1 MKKAKNILN
10 NLIKGYPPLEPC
22 AEDIWKSYEAMYECY
37 KKEGKIL
44 VCGNG
49 GSSADSEHIVGELMK
64 GFMLKRE
71 LPKEIKEKLIRVD
84 NIKGRIL
91 ANKLQRALPAID
103 LTAQSALCT
112 AFSNDVHPD
121 LIYAQQV
128 LAYGKENDLFIG
140 LSTSGNSK
148 NVIYAVYTA
157 KALGIKTIGL
167 TGKSGGK
174 MLEICDTTIRVPKA
188 INFEIQELH
197 LPIYHALCQMI
208 ELSFF

>member
-1 MKKAKNILN
+1 MKNVKKVLN
-10 NLIKGYPPLEPC
+10 NLMKRYPLLEVC
-22 AEDIWKSYEAMYECY
+22 SEDIWKAYKEMYECY

-49 GSSADSEHIVGELMK
+49 GSAADAEHIVGELMK

-71 LPKEIKEKLIRVD
+71 LPKDIKEKLI
-84 NIKGRIL
+84 NIENEAGMIL
-91 ANKLQRALPAID
+91 ANRLQCALPAID

-112 AFSNDVHPD
+112 ALSNDVHPD

-128 LAYGKENDLFIG
+128 LAYGKSSDLFIG

-148 NVIYAVYTA
+148 NVIYAIYTA
-157 KALGIKTIGL
+157 KALGIKTLGL

-174 MLEICDTTIRVPKA
+174 MVELCDVTIKAPKELT
-188 INFEIQELH
+188 FEVQELH
-197 LPIYHALCQMI
+197 LPIYHALCQMVEI
-208 ELSFF
+208 SFF

>member
-1 MKKAKNILN
+1 MRNVKKVLDNLMKN
-10 NLIKGYPPLEPC
+10 YPLLEVC
-22 AEDIWKSYEAMYECY
+22 SEDIYKAYEGMYECY

-49 GSSADSEHIVGELMK
+49 GSAADAEHIVGELMK

-71 LPKEIKEKLIRVD
+71 LPKDIKEKLI
-84 NIKGRIL
+84 NIENEAGMIL
-91 ANKLQRALPAID
+91 ANRLQCALPAID

-128 LAYGKENDLFIG
+128 LAYGKSSDLFIG

-148 NVIYAVYTA
+148 NVIYAIYTA
-157 KALGIKTIGL
+157 KALGIKTLGL

-174 MLEICDTTIRVPKA
+174 MVELCDVTIKAPKEIT
-188 INFEIQELH
+188 FEVQELH
-197 LPIYHALCQMI
+197 LPIYHALCQMVEI
-208 ELSFF
+208 SFF